1 MHTHVHTHTHTDE
14 ISFYQY
20 LLAAESEA
28 DKNVA
33 MQFARMSH
41 QTEILLNVVT
51 GLLENSIQEETT
63 LSSKDS
69 LKRLRAVR
77 AIKIE
82 KCMKEFD
89 DSVTEAIRVN
99 KNLGEQGEQYANQIR
114 ANHKK
119 RMKQSRSSSQRI
131 YERLHALFGITFARE
146 HMSNSQRELD
156 KLATWSE
163 NRSLNMKINSTT
175 SRSESIKGIAHAI
188 EDRVKAQ
195 LFQMEKR
202 LTLQTQKSL
211 FFRLEHRHMKLIRD
225 ASNKLFE
232 AEIQSIKYITESV
245 AAKSG
250 DLTKLKCDV
259 MSKLTE
265 KIKAFV
271 MEEMNAKNRDDLES
285 IRVRHARVV
294 DEFIASIT
302 RKSEFNKVNIKN
314 MLASHIKSISQE
326 AEMRIMK
333 LRLKL
338 KSDVERLRMLYGD
351 DVARDYEEDAK
362 RRENFELRD
371 KFESDKQ
378 ILSVVIQLMKKSG
391 GLF

>member
-1 MHTHVHTHTHTDE
+1 
-14 ISFYQY
+14 
-20 LLAAESEA
+20 
-28 DKNVA
+28 
-33 MQFARMSH
+33 
-41 QTEILLNVVT
+41 
-51 GLLENSIQEETT
+51 
-63 LSSKDS
+63 
-69 LKRLRAVR
+69 
-77 AIKIE
+77 
-82 KCMKEFD
+82 
-89 DSVTEAIRVN
+89 
-99 KNLGEQGEQYANQIR
+99 
-114 ANHKK
+114 
-119 RMKQSRSSSQRI
+119 
-131 YERLHALFGITFARE
+131 
-146 HMSNSQRELD
+146 
-156 KLATWSE
+156 
-163 NRSLNMKINSTT
+163 
-175 SRSESIKGIAHAI
+175 
-188 EDRVKAQ
+188 
-195 LFQMEKR
+195 
-202 LTLQTQKSL
+202 
-211 FFRLEHRHMKLIRD
+211 
-225 ASNKLFE
+225 
-232 AEIQSIKYITESV
+232 
-245 AAKSG
+245 
-250 DLTKLKCDV
+250 

-271 MEEMNAKNRDDLES
+271 MEEMNAKSRDDLES
-285 IRVRHARVV
+285 IRVRHARAV